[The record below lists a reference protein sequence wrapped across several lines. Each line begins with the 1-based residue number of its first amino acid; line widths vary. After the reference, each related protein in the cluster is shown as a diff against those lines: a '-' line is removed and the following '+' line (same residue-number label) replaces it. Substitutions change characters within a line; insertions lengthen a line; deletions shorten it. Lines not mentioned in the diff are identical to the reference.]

1 MTIFAKIYLEI
12 YLFSFELYRSGLWF
26 VQPYVVDNIPH
37 DKTSILFYSS
47 HCKSN
52 VIESAVLFVKYTNT
66 RVFF

>member
-12 YLFSFELYRSGLWF
+12 YLFRFELYRSGLWF
-26 VQPYVVDNIPH
+26 VQPYVVDNIPR

-47 HCKSN
+47 HCESN